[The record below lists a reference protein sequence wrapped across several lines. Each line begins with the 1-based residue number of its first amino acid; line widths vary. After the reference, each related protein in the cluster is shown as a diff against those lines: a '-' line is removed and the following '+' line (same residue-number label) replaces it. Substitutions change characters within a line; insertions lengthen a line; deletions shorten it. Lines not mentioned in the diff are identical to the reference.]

1 MNKKLLLF
9 CSGVML
15 STSLWAQTKTVTGKV
30 TNASDGGSMANVT
43 VSIKGK
49 PINTQTNPDGSF
61 TIKAEPGDI
70 LIFRAVGSKERQQL
84 VGSDATINIA
94 LSGSEEALEEVVVT
108 AMGIKKEK
116 RALGYAVQD
125 IKSDEL
131 MKNKTANVV
140 NSLAGKIAGV
150 NVTQA
155 SGSAGAGAQII
166 LRGGTSLERDNQP
179 LFVVDG
185 VIYDNSTVIG
195 GNSAFD
201 GAQATSTSNSNR
213 VMDINPEDID
223 NVSVLKGPA
232 AAALYGSRA
241 AAGAIIITTKKG
253 QEGRTEIGFSSR
265 FSNNWVNRL
274 PEQQGKYKR
283 GYYNSAGVLDDYT
296 TQSWGEKFGNND
308 VVYNNVK
315 DFFQHSTVFDN
326 TVNLSGGSKN
336 GSFYLSGSRFDQ
348 KGIVPN
354 TSFDKTTFRFNGDQK
369 FGKLTVGA
377 NVGYS
382 LANTDKT
389 LTSAGLWGSGGAG
402 AMESLYSWSRSDN
415 MKKYLNDD
423 GTKYRMFEGR
433 QQLEDDIEN
442 PYWTINRNILGDNT
456 ERITGSINAM
466 MPIFDWWSLTYRVGM
481 DSYLTKN
488 STIIGENGAIKKP
501 WQKGM
506 MSESDFKY
514 NYWSSNIMS
523 NFNKKVGDFDLG
535 ALVGFFS
542 EQTKTTTNRRMGY
555 HFEVDNFYSFENI
568 AAANKQFAVNNT
580 KKRLF
585 GLYGELRASYKNML
599 FLNVTGRN
607 DWTSTLPVDNRS
619 YFYPSIGGSFVFTE
633 LMKDSRPDW
642 LDFGKL
648 RASWAR
654 VGKDANPYVTN
665 TYLWKP
671 VEYLGGI
678 VGAGNNWQ
686 KGNPFLKPET
696 TGSFEVGAEL
706 RFFKGRLG
714 VDYAYYTNNSYN
726 QILSPRL
733 GQSTGYIFISVNGGD
748 IYNKGMELSLTGKP
762 IVKNDFVWESTLNM
776 SKNKGT
782 VDNLLAGVNILYV
795 TDVQVGNAKAA
806 SFNGGNFMGISGSQW
821 TRTADGKVVLD
832 ANTGMPTSDNQVTY
846 NIGNREPKLTGGFN
860 NSLTY
865 KNFNLSFLFDFRIG
879 GDIYNGTDYAMTVG
893 GMSKRT
899 EDRDQLVLNGAI
911 RNGGTNDAPVYED
924 KTFTFL
930 ADQMYDIKGV
940 STSGRKIIQDY
951 WSDFYARES
960 ANFMVKTNWL
970 RLRNIS
976 MSYNFSDGVLKN
988 AGVSK
993 VVKGLTATLTGTNLW
1008 LLTNYKGLDPE
1019 ASAAGSG
1026 VTGSSSVGIDYN
1038 GVPST
1043 AGVMFGLNF
1052 RF

>member
-389 LTSAGLWGSGGAG
+389 LTSAGLWGSGGTG

-911 RNGGTNDAPVYED
+911 RSGGTNDAPVYED

>member
-1 MNKKLLLF
+1 
-9 CSGVML
+9 ML

-619 YFYPSIGGSFVFTE
+619 YFYPSIGGSFVFTQ

>member
-1 MNKKLLLF
+1 
-9 CSGVML
+9 
-15 STSLWAQTKTVTGKV
+15 
-30 TNASDGGSMANVT
+30 
-43 VSIKGK
+43 
-49 PINTQTNPDGSF
+49 
-61 TIKAEPGDI
+61 
-70 LIFRAVGSKERQQL
+70 
-84 VGSDATINIA
+84 
-94 LSGSEEALEEVVVT
+94 
-108 AMGIKKEK
+108 
-116 RALGYAVQD
+116 
-125 IKSDEL
+125 
-131 MKNKTANVV
+131 
-140 NSLAGKIAGV
+140 
-150 NVTQA
+150 
-155 SGSAGAGAQII
+155 
-166 LRGGTSLERDNQP
+166 
-179 LFVVDG
+179 
-185 VIYDNSTVIG
+185 
-195 GNSAFD
+195 
-201 GAQATSTSNSNR
+201 
-213 VMDINPEDID
+213 
-223 NVSVLKGPA
+223 
-232 AAALYGSRA
+232 
-241 AAGAIIITTKKG
+241 
-253 QEGRTEIGFSSR
+253 
-265 FSNNWVNRL
+265 
-274 PEQQGKYKR
+274 
-283 GYYNSAGVLDDYT
+283 
-296 TQSWGEKFGNND
+296 
-308 VVYNNVK
+308 
-315 DFFQHSTVFDN
+315 
-326 TVNLSGGSKN
+326 
-336 GSFYLSGSRFDQ
+336 
-348 KGIVPN
+348 
-354 TSFDKTTFRFNGDQK
+354 
-369 FGKLTVGA
+369 
-377 NVGYS
+377 
-382 LANTDKT
+382 
-389 LTSAGLWGSGGAG
+389 
-402 AMESLYSWSRSDN
+402 
-415 MKKYLNDD
+415 
-423 GTKYRMFEGR
+423 
-433 QQLEDDIEN
+433 
-442 PYWTINRNILGDNT
+442 LGDNT
-456 ERITGSINAM
+456 ERITGSINAS

-488 STIIGENGAIKKP
+488 STIIGEGGAIKKP

-619 YFYPSIGGSFVFTE
+619 YFYPSVGGSFVFTE

-733 GQSTGYIFISVNGGD
+733 EQSTGYIFISVNGGD

-776 SKNKGT
+776 SRNKGT

-821 TRTADGKVVLD
+821 TRTPDGKVVLD
-832 ANTGMPTSDNQVTY
+832 ANTGMPTSDNQTTY

-879 GDIYNGTDYAMTVG
+879 GDIYNGTDYAMTIN

-899 EDRDQLVLNGAI
+899 EDRDQLILDGAI
-911 RNGGTNDAPVYED
+911 RNGGTNDAPVYEN

-930 ADQMYDIKGV
+930 ADQMYTIKGV

-970 RLRNIS
+970 RLRNVS